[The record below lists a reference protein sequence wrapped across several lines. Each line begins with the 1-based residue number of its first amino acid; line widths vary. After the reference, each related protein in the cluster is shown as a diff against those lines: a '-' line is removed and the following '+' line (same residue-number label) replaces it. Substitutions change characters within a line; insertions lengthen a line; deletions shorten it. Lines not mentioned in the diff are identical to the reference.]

1 MRSSRRPLC
10 GFLRM
15 RISVNAI
22 QDCPHGEERRRR
34 VSKHARR
41 SRNHPPQPYNTR
53 PKAARDRGRRAVR
66 ASTLVAPAPP
76 PRSQQLVVAGP
87 PQKRQSSALRSP
99 ALIGSISFSVG
110 RQMWL
115 LLMLFW
121 CSAGVRQ
128 CGGPDILRYNSRF
141 GAFNSGLCW
150 REFAIRGIA
159 GIWRQWL
166 DLVRTVGGRTV
177 IAKDKALKCLSRW
190 EKPGSSAGT
199 DRGR

>member
-1 MRSSRRPLC
+1 MVRSAAGASR
-10 GFLRM
+10 
-15 RISVNAI
+15 ST
-22 QDCPHGEERRRR
+22 HG
-34 VSKHARR
+34 ARAT
-41 SRNHPPQPYNTR
+41 TR
-53 PKAARDRGRRAVR
+53 PSPTTLGPKPREIAGGAQFERARLLRLRRLQVPTTGSRWSASETAKFRATIASVDRVY
-66 ASTLVAPAPP
+66 
-76 PRSQQLVVAGP
+76 
-87 PQKRQSSALRSP
+87 
-99 ALIGSISFSVG
+99 IIFVG

-166 DLVRTVGGRTV
+166 DLVRTVGGRAV